1 MYTMLFSMVWTKKL
15 FTKADGSYA
24 HTTIDDASYKA
35 YSDEL
40 SWLLRANSS
49 ALSSLG
55 GGNLMANLSVYSATV
70 TEENGKAKVTVIA
83 FMPTEDIIAETGSLE
98 DGIKE
103 IIQNILPDKT
113 AIEISWTEGGS
124 VNLSFMGMSTD
135 DMSLVD
141 ALIEKLGNVS
151 LFGENSDMEKAALSV
166 KDCFDDNFIVGIEDG
181 KGYVC
186 MPDFYELIRRNVF
199 SPNKPGKEQ
208 VSRGDVYALF
218 KTLYER
224 PETNGVFDSAIVGYE
239 NKPEDVEKIAKPLAR
254 PHGIILVTGPTGS
267 GKSTT
272 LTAFIRRLR
281 SPEIRIIT
289 VEDPWNTRLKA

>member
-1 MYTMLFSMVWTKKL
+1 
-15 FTKADGSYA
+15 
-24 HTTIDDASYKA
+24 
-35 YSDEL
+35 
-40 SWLLRANSS
+40 
-49 ALSSLG
+49 
-55 GGNLMANLSVYSATV
+55 
-70 TEENGKAKVTVIA
+70 
-83 FMPTEDIIAETGSLE
+83 
-98 DGIKE
+98 
-103 IIQNILPDKT
+103 
-113 AIEISWTEGGS
+113 
-124 VNLSFMGMSTD
+124 
-135 DMSLVD
+135 MSLVD

-239 NKPEDVEKIAKPLAR
+239 NKPEDVEKISLYVHDDSYTLVGATETLEISIDNPQAK
-254 PHGIILVTGPTGS
+254 
-267 GKSTT
+267 
-272 LTAFIRRLR
+272 
-281 SPEIRIIT
+281 
-289 VEDPWNTRLKA
+289 LKATVLYVPALGGDTKKVLPENLYITLDYDAHPVVSGMNVSIDGSEISAIFNKGENQAALKRCLDYLGVDTDTAVNSAKVQLDNYIKSMLP